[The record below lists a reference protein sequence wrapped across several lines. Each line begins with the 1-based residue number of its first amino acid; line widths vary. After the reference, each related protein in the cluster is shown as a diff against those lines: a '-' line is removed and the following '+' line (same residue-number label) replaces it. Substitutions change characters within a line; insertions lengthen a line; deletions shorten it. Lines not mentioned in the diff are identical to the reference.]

1 MKKFLLIA
9 FAVTAA
15 FAACKKKTDDVSKVV
30 TVSAPTININ
40 GSKFMTLNV
49 GTPFV
54 DSGATLIDDVTGQ
67 SSTIMA
73 DTADGGGVVDVTTP
87 GLYTLTYSAK
97 NGNGYSSTNARFIAV
112 TNYADK
118 ADLSGVYVRQSN
130 KVPVNVTR
138 MSRALYQ
145 TDDFGGAGLGDV
157 AYFAVIDTTMID
169 FGYQY
174 SETIGA
180 FFTADVSYLHVRPG
194 DTSFAYVLHAPGY
207 GTALRVFKK
216 Q

>member
-9 FAVTAA
+9 SAALVT

-30 TVSAPTININ
+30 TVSYPTININ
-40 GSKFMTLNV
+40 GAKFMTINV
-49 GTPFV
+49 GAPFV

-73 DTADGGGVVDVTTP
+73 DTTTSVDPSTP

-97 NGNGYSSTNARFIAV
+97 NANGYGSINARFVAV
-112 TNYADK
+112 TNYPDK
-118 ADLSGVYVRQSN
+118 ADLSGTYVRQSN
-130 KVPVNVTR
+130 KLAVEVSR
-138 MSRALYQ
+138 KSRALYE
-145 TDDFGGAGLGDV
+145 TSDFGGAGLGDV
-157 AYFAVIDTTMID
+157 AYFAVLDTNKID

-180 FFTADVSYLHVRPG
+180 FFTADVSYLHLRPA

-216 Q
+216 K

>member
-1 MKKFLLIA
+1 MKKLLFIGC
-9 FAVTAA
+9 AA
-15 FAACKKKTDDVSKVV
+15 LVAIAACKKKTDDVSKVV

-40 GSKFMTLNV
+40 GSKFKSITV
-49 GTPFV
+49 GTPYV

-67 SSTIMA
+67 SSQIQA

-97 NGNGYSSTNARFIAV
+97 NANGYGSINARYVAV
-112 TNYADK
+112 TNYAD
-118 ADLSGVYVRQSN
+118 AANLTGTYVRQSN
-130 KVPVNVTR
+130 QRAVHVTR
-138 MSRALYQ
+138 KARGLYM
-145 TDDFGGAGLGDV
+145 TDDFGGAGIPDAG
-157 AYFAVIDTTMID
+157 YFAILDTAHMD

-180 FFTADVSYLHVRPG
+180 FFTVDVSYLHIRPA
-194 DTSFAYVLHAPGY
+194 DTSYAYTLHAAGY

-216 Q
+216 K